1 MENKNNVP
9 KKEHQSYPIFKAFY
23 SKIFKDSTIINDE
36 AQLLSDIKSALNEW
50 KNAENTFEFVT
61 SPDLIDHAIY
71 RIEAAKLRYIHL
83 IKLAK
88 EQHIKGIL

>member
-1 MENKNNVP
+1 MNKKNDITKKNVS
-9 KKEHQSYPIFKAFY
+9 HHHIFKTFY
-23 SKIFKDSTIINDE
+23 LKVFKVADKKTEE
-36 AQLLSDIKSALNEW
+36 AQLLCDIKSALREW
-50 KNAENTFEFVT
+50 KNAENIFQFVT

-88 EQHIKGIL
+88 KMNMKGIL

>member
-1 MENKNNVP
+1 MKNKNIVS
-9 KKEHQSYPIFKAFY
+9 KKERKSYPFFKTFHL
-23 SKIFKDSTIINDE
+23 KIFKDSTITARED
-36 AQLLSDIKSALNEW
+36 QLLYDIKSALNEW

-71 RIEAAKLRYIHL
+71 RIEAAKLRYVHL